1 MSEETRKAIVDEGLS
16 KALTENMWH
25 NTMDTFLRL
34 IVTMNRT
41 YNLPVNRMP
50 SKDMNLPE
58 QLQNFKKILS
68 DEIAEIDD
76 IILNNE
82 HASDIQAKMAAGN
95 LDEIVLDAHA
105 ALADLL
111 ADVVVYCF
119 SESLKHGI
127 YLPAVLHNVMVSN
140 FSKLGEDGQPIKDET
155 GKFLKGPNYFPPEP
169 AIKELLATLWAD
181 AERGDNGSTH

>member
-1 MSEETRKAIVDEGLS
+1 MDNRLER
-16 KALTENMWH
+16 ALTDNMNY

-34 IVTMNRT
+34 IAIMNHTYKLPMNRV
-41 YNLPVNRMP
+41 PGKGM
-50 SKDMNLPE
+50 DLPE

-68 DEIAEIDD
+68 DEIAEIED

-95 LDEIVLDAHA
+95 LDEIVLDAHT

-111 ADVVVYCF
+111 ADIVVYCF

-127 YLPAVLHNVMVSN
+127 YLPAILQSVMISN
-140 FSKLGEDGQPIKDET
+140 FSKLGEDGQPLKDET
-155 GKFLKGPNYFPPEP
+155 GKFLKGPNYSPPEP
-169 AIKELLATLWAD
+169 AIKELLAALWAD

>member
-1 MSEETRKAIVDEGLS
+1 MSNQLEQ
-16 KALTENMWH
+16 ALLDNMMH
-25 NTMDTFLRL
+25 NTMDTFMQL
-34 IVTMNRT
+34 IATMNRT
-41 YNLPVNRMP
+41 YRLPMNRMP

-68 DEIAEIDD
+68 AEIAEIDD

-95 LDEIVLDAHA
+95 MDEIVLDAHT

-111 ADVVVYCF
+111 ADIVVYCF

-127 YLPAVLHNVMVSN
+127 YLPAVLHSVMVSN

-155 GKFLKGPNYFPPEP
+155 GKFLKGSNYFPPEP
-169 AIKELLATLWAD
+169 SIRELLATLWAD